1 MDDLI
6 KVTGEWYFQYDD
18 GPVQGPFF
26 NGFPAAGLAKIAE
39 CIEDFSAPYLVIG
52 DDTDAGYVITEVFRK
67 AVSLVS
73 RDGAVVRYRTQL
85 LSAEANGNH
94 EKVSLF
100 VEGTATAAS
109 GTMLNLLRQSWNK
122 AAGSVVT
129 VEVKITVQGV
139 A

>member
-18 GPVQGPFF
+18 GPVLGPFF

-39 CIEDFSAPYLVIG
+39 CIEGFSAPFLVIG
-52 DDTDAGYVITEVFRK
+52 DDADAGYVITEVFRK

-85 LSAEANGNH
+85 LSAEAIGNH

-100 VEGTATAAS
+100 VEGTATAGT
-109 GTMLNLLRQSWNK
+109 GTMLNLLTQSWSK
-122 AAGSVVT
+122 ASGSVVT